1 MLKKYIINLPTLSLQ
16 NMVNQLFTGRSLSTF
31 VHQKYVMF
39 SLSLSFYVLYF
50 CVDISI
56 PTMWKKMHLHASPLH
71 STCKCNLHNDIFLCL
86 RV

>member
-39 SLSLSFYVLYF
+39 SLSLSLSLCSVL
-50 CVDISI
+50 
-56 PTMWKKMHLHASPLH
+56 
-71 STCKCNLHNDIFLCL
+71 LCGH
-86 RV
+86 